1 MRSHDSRV
9 VIPFIL
15 FAAALIYGV
24 LTMGVAVSQVSMEGH
39 LHRDFFLLAVGF
51 LGVAAAIAG
60 WRPSEPGD
68 SAERAIL
75 IAAVA
80 LPCYALFQFIPLPAA
95 FVTFLSP
102 ARREL
107 LRGIEPIVG
116 HRSFASVSIVP
127 AATFNHFL
135 LFSGYCVVFFA
146 VREFARRLRS
156 PWVIAAPV
164 VLVATI
170 EAILGLAQFFAGGEG
185 KQGATGTYAI
195 REHLGGLLEMAL
207 PLAAM
212 YSAYLIRD
220 IWRRDAEGVSAIPQA
235 LAALAVSGL
244 LLAGALFTL
253 SRGTFLSVL
262 TSALVIGSFGLT
274 GSASMRKRLA
284 IMLAILT
291 CSVIS
296 LFFLTPIELLSRLSE
311 HSSAGRTAIWRDIP
325 GAIAAYPVFGCGLG
339 GFESALLKFKDT
351 VPTLVIDYAHNDYL
365 QLLTEL
371 GIAGFSIAA
380 VLFGTVVTRVAIIA
394 TTASRERWIALA
406 CLGSLAAIL
415 THSMVDFNLY
425 IPANA
430 AVLAWI
436 CGLGSG
442 LTPSEPRER
451 PDSTRDRVIEVL
463 SASERQSRQ
472 SL

>member
-1 MRSHDSRV
+1 
-9 VIPFIL
+9 
-15 FAAALIYGV
+15 
-24 LTMGVAVSQVSMEGH
+24 MEDH
-39 LHRDFFLLAVGF
+39 LHRDFFLLA
-51 LGVAAAIAG
+51 LGLLGIAAAVAG
-60 WRPSEPGD
+60 WRPSKPSD
-68 SAERAIL
+68 SRERALL

-95 FVTFLSP
+95 LVTFLSP

-107 LRGIEPIVG
+107 LQGIEPLVG
-116 HRSFASVSIVP
+116 HRSFASVSIAP
-127 AATFNHFL
+127 AVTFNHFL
-135 LFSGYCVVFFA
+135 LLSGYCIIFFA
-146 VREFARRLRS
+146 VREFARRLRN
-156 PWVIAAPV
+156 PWAIAAPV
-164 VLVATI
+164 VLIAAI

-185 KQGATGTYAI
+185 KSGATGTYAI

-207 PLAAM
+207 PLAAL
-212 YSAYLIRD
+212 YSACLLWD
-220 IWRRDAEGVSAIPQA
+220 LWHRDAEGLSAIPKA
-235 LAALAVSGL
+235 LAALAVSAL

-253 SRGTFLSVL
+253 SRGTLLSVV
-262 TSALVIGSFGLT
+262 TSAVVIGAFGLT
-274 GSASMRKRLA
+274 GNSSIRKRFA
-284 IMLAILT
+284 IMLAIFAFGLT
-291 CSVIS
+291 S

-311 HSSAGRTAIWRDIP
+311 HTSAGRTAIWRDIP

-380 VLFGTVVTRVAIIA
+380 VLFGSLVIRVATIA
-394 TTASRERWIALA
+394 ATASRERWIGFA
-406 CLGSLAAIL
+406 CLGSFAAIL

-436 CGLGSG
+436 SG
-442 LTPSEPRER
+442 LSAGLRPAEQRER
-451 PDSTRDRVIEVL
+451 HHSTRDRVIEVL
-463 SASERQSRQ
+463 SASGRQSRQ
-472 SL
+472 SP